1 MLVGKH
7 AVLEA
12 LRTDM
17 SLDVIYINKAKP
29 ISSFG
34 KIGVLAKEKGIVVK
48 FVPVC
53 KLDHMSQGVVH
64 QGVVATETST
74 SYVRIKDILQ
84 KTCRNMEDPFLL
96 LTDGIQDP
104 HNLGALIRT
113 AESMG
118 VNGVI
123 LPKRNNASISPV
135 VAKASAG
142 AVSHMMIARET
153 NLTNAIKELQ
163 REGVWVYGADMDGV
177 PVNEVNLH
185 GPIALVIGS
194 EGSGLHRLVKETCDN
209 LISIPMFGKI
219 ESLNASVAGSILL
232 YEIAKQRENTKK

>member
-12 LRTDM
+12 LRTDK
-17 SLDVIYINKAKP
+17 SLDVIYINRNKP

-34 KIGVLAKEKGIVVK
+34 KIGILAKEKGIVIK
-48 FVPVC
+48 FVPVY
-53 KLDHMSQGVVH
+53 KLDQLSQGVVH
-64 QGVVATETST
+64 QDVVATEASA

-84 KTCRNMEDPFLL
+84 KTCRNKEDPFLL

-123 LPKRNNASISPV
+123 LPKRNNASISPM
-135 VAKASAG
+135 VAKTSAG
-142 AVSHMMIARET
+142 AVSHMMIARES
-153 NLTNAIKELQ
+153 NLTNAIKQLQ
-163 REGVWVYGADMDGV
+163 REGVWVYGADMGGI
-177 PVNEVNLH
+177 PVNEVNLN
-185 GPIALVIGS
+185 GPVALVIGS
-194 EGSGLHRLVKETCDN
+194 EGSGLHRLVRETCDN

-232 YEIAKQRENTKK
+232 YEIARQRENIKK